1 MKQPSEM
8 RCLKT
13 TSIYKLQAD
22 FSWLYSVLLTSTHLS
37 IKRSS
42 LFKLNKFSRMVSIY
56 KMNKYKLCTA
66 DFSNQLKKTVFKLC
80 FENLQNKQ
88 YHHSY
93 SEDDKKVLR
102 RLHHNL
108 LQGLLIY
115 LSNGWI
121 SSALKT
127 PKITVSNFGT
137 LSCKHNKRIPLPVC
151 SLKEKHTAPIL
162 KPQCTT
168 PMGNYWKNIPTLW
181 MLLS

>member
-8 RCLKT
+8 KCLKM
-13 TSIYKLQAD
+13 TSIYNLQAD
-22 FSWLYSVLLTSTHLS
+22 FYWLHSVLLTSTHLS
-37 IKRSS
+37 IKHSS

-66 DFSNQLKKTVFKLC
+66 DFSNQLKKTVSKLC
-80 FENLQNKQ
+80 FENLQNK
-88 YHHSY
+88 SITILVL
-93 SEDDKKVLR
+93 KTVRKVLR

-137 LSCKHNKRIPLPVC
+137 LSCKHNKRIPLLVLPKK
-151 SLKEKHTAPIL
+151 SIRLL
-162 KPQCTT
+162 
-168 PMGNYWKNIPTLW
+168 YWNPYTQHPWGITEKNIPTLW
-181 MLLS
+181 ML